1 MKFFKT
7 SFYFFATV
15 FVLTTSVSAAGNKNI
30 GDGGVRKLGK
40 RAKASKEYVCD
51 HDQYLSP
58 STKSFLLDSTLT
70 NQTLD
75 PIPTNL
81 KSNELFCYTS
91 LPLQMSGVRQYFQ
104 GNQVSRLLHL
114 QLYCWTWRLLR
125 MPFGRC
131 HGAMQL
137 VHAGM

>member
-51 HDQYLSP
+51 HDQYTSHLRR
-58 STKSFLLDSTLT
+58 
-70 NQTLD
+70 
-75 PIPTNL
+75 NL
-81 KSNELFCYTS
+81 F
-91 LPLQMSGVRQYFQ
+91 F
-104 GNQVSRLLHL
+104 
-114 QLYCWTWRLLR
+114 WTQ
-125 MPFGRC
+125 
-131 HGAMQL
+131 H
-137 VHAGM
+137 